1 MSFSAIS
8 MFRSLRFRLITSVVT
23 IEVIMLSLLVWN
35 NISIIHATHTDRL
48 RDTAASMIQQIAN
61 TSGGYMV
68 AVDYASLKDYL
79 TNIMGYRE
87 LEYLAVMDRERE
99 LVFALGSAPQSSW
112 PSADAHPKLVEDGM
126 YDVAREIRV
135 AGQPMGHILMG
146 FSLALM
152 EEAIHESRVRGISI
166 AAAEIFLTVL
176 VTVLIGLGLTRRLG
190 ILSAAAQKVERGNY
204 TVSVPVESEDEIG
217 KMAAAFN
224 RMVAEISNR
233 TRQREEAEAKTGK
246 LLAENRQ
253 LIQTSL
259 TVQEEERR
267 HLARELHDELGQ
279 CITAIQADAE
289 SIRDLSRGNDERIV
303 TRSGAILDVSARIY
317 EVVHSMMQRLRPGI
331 LDDLGLVEAL
341 RDEISAWQQRHPDI
355 ECTFNVSGTPS
366 RAGERINITI
376 YRITQECLTNIAKYA
391 QASHVSIDLAEQ
403 EGRLLLAI
411 ADDGKGMDLS
421 GPRSGLGLI
430 GMRERVEALGGEISL
445 QASEGRGLAVRISVP
460 LDRNET
466 AVA

>member
-1 MSFSAIS
+1 
-8 MFRSLRFRLITSVVT
+8 
-23 IEVIMLSLLVWN
+23 
-35 NISIIHATHTDRL
+35 
-48 RDTAASMIQQIAN
+48 
-61 TSGGYMV
+61 
-68 AVDYASLKDYL
+68 
-79 TNIMGYRE
+79 
-87 LEYLAVMDRERE
+87 MDRGRE
-99 LVFALGSAPQSSW
+99 VVIALGSAPESAW
-112 PSADAHPKLVEDGM
+112 PEADPHPKQVEDGM
-126 YDVAREIRV
+126 YDTAREIRV
-135 AGQPMGHILMG
+135 AGQPMGRILMG

-152 EEAIHESRVRGISI
+152 DEAIHKSRVRGVSI

-190 ILSAAAQKVERGNY
+190 TLSAAAQEVERGNY
-204 TVSVPVESEDEIG
+204 TVSVATESEDEIG
-217 KMAAAFN
+217 KLAAAFN
-224 RMVAEISNR
+224 RMVTEISKR

-289 SIRDLSRGNDERIV
+289 SISDLSRGNDERIV
-303 TRSGAILDVSARIY
+303 TRSSAILDVSARIY

-341 RDEISAWQQRHPDI
+341 RDEISAWSERHPDI
-355 ECTFNVSGTPS
+355 ECTFNVSGAPAG
-366 RAGERINITI
+366 AGERINITI

-391 QASHVSIDLAEQ
+391 QASHVIIDLTEQ
-403 EGRLLLAI
+403 DGRLLLVI
-411 ADDGKGMDLS
+411 ADDGRGMDLS

-445 QASEGRGLAVRISVP
+445 QAAEGQGLTVRIAVP
-460 LDRNET
+460 LERADMEHT
-466 AVA
+466 

>member
-1 MSFSAIS
+1 MPTSPTSL
-8 MFRSLRFRLITSVVT
+8 FRSLRFRLIASVVT

-35 NISIIHATHTDRL
+35 NISIIYTTHTDRL

-61 TSGGYMV
+61 TSGSYMV

-79 TNIMGYRE
+79 TNIMDYRE
-87 LEYLAVMDRERE
+87 LEYLSVMDRNRDA
-99 LVFALGSAPQSSW
+99 VIALGSTPESVW
-112 PSADAHPKLVEDGM
+112 PEADAHPKQVRDGV

-152 EEAIHESRVRGISI
+152 EEAIHKSRVRGVSI

-190 ILSAAAQKVERGNY
+190 KLSAAAHEVEQGNY
-204 TVSVPVESEDEIG
+204 TVSVPPESEDEIG

-224 RMVAEISNR
+224 RMVSEISNR
-233 TRQREEAEAKTGK
+233 TRQRELAEAKTKK

-289 SIRDLSRGNDERIV
+289 SIRELSRGRDERVV
-303 TRSGAILDVSARIY
+303 TRAGAILDVSARIY

-341 RDEISAWQQRHPDI
+341 RDEISAWQGRHPEI
-355 ECTFNVSGTPS
+355 ECNFNVSGKLS
-366 RAGERINITI
+366 GAGERINITI
-376 YRITQECLTNIAKYA
+376 YRIIQECLTNIAKYA
-391 QASHVSIDLAEQ
+391 QASHVSIDLAEKH
-403 EGRLLLAI
+403 GRLLLVI
-411 ADDGKGMDLS
+411 VDDGRGMDLS

-430 GMRERVEALGGEISL
+430 GMRERIEALGGEINL
-445 QASEGRGLAVRISVP
+445 ETAEGQGLAVNIAVP
-460 LDRNET
+460 LDRADT
-466 AVA
+466 G